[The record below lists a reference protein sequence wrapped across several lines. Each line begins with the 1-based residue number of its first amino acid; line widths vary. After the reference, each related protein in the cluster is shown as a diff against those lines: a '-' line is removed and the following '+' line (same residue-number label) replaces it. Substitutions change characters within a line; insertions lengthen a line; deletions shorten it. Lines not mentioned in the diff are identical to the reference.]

1 MLTTQVVCIVL
12 LGLAIA
18 NIKAQETC
26 PDFKPKNCNNKK
38 EILCVLPPKNGE
50 ICPTSECIK
59 KKFKSPTNPKKKC
72 KAKCPIDCGDQ
83 LSCPGPVDKNV
94 IIFKD

>member
-1 MLTTQVVCIVL
+1 M
-12 LGLAIA
+12 LAIQVFL
-18 NIKAQETC
+18 IGLVVSVLQAQETC
-26 PDFKPKNCNNKK
+26 PGFNPKSCSKK
-38 EILCVLPPKNGE
+38 EILCILPPKSGE

-83 LSCPGPVDKNV
+83 LSCPGPLDKNV
-94 IIFKD
+94 HIFKA